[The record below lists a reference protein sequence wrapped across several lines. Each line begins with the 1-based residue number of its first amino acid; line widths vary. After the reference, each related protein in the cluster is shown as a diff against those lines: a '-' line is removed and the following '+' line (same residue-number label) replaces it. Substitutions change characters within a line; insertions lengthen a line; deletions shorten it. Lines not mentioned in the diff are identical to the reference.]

1 MRPVTSRGSRMP
13 ASSMPAAGGRRLP
26 WRSGLAA
33 LDRQVLSRIAATDS
47 RVLDHV
53 LPALGR
59 AADHSMLWLA
69 VSAGL
74 AVSGDKWARRA
85 ALRGIA
91 GIVVASSTTNLLV
104 KGMTGR
110 DRPPGEIPV
119 PGRLVAGQVTTSFL
133 SGHAASAAAFAT
145 GVALEMP
152 VLAVPA
158 GALAAAVGLSRV
170 VTGVHY
176 PSDVLAGFALG
187 TAAGA
192 VTLRWWPLRR
202 GQQAA
207 AIRPRRE
214 APAAPAGQGLVLAM
228 NEAAGATSAGL
239 VARLREELP
248 DAKILEV
255 PPGEDIAALLRDAAA
270 GARILGVAG
279 GDGTVNVAAGVAVDT
294 GRPLLIIPAGTF
306 NHFATDLGVHSVQE
320 SLTALRSGDA
330 VLVDVGTAGQRCFV
344 NTSSTGVYADLVHA
358 REQLESGLGK
368 WPAVLFALARV
379 MRHSRPTELVVNGR
393 RRRLWLLFAGNCRY
407 EPLGFAPS
415 YRPDLS
421 DGKLDIRIVDAGP
434 PLARARLLT
443 AVLTGTLGRCRVY
456 KAWTAA
462 SIDLASGSGDPIR
475 LSLDG
480 EVSDA
485 GMALRMGKRAHGLLI
500 YRPASD

>member
-1 MRPVTSRGSRMP
+1 MRPVTSRRSRSS
-13 ASSMPAAGGRRLP
+13 ARSMPAASGRRLP
-26 WRSGLAA
+26 RRSGLAA
-33 LDRQVLSRIAATDS
+33 LDRKVLARVAATDS
-47 RVLDHV
+47 RALDLV
-53 LPALGR
+53 FPALGR

-74 AVSGDKWARRA
+74 AASGDKWARRA

-91 GIVVASSTTNLLV
+91 GIMVVSTTTNVLV

-110 DRPPGEIPV
+110 DRPRSEIPIL
-119 PGRLVAGQVTTSFL
+119 GRLVPGPVTTSFP

-158 GALAAAVGLSRV
+158 AALAAAVGLSRI

-187 TAAGA
+187 AAAGA
-192 VTLRWWPLRR
+192 VTLRWWPLRP
-202 GQQAA
+202 GQPAEA
-207 AIRPRRE
+207 VRPRRD
-214 APAAPAGQGLVLAM
+214 APAAPTGQGLVLAL
-228 NEAAGATSAGL
+228 NEAAGSTSAVL
-239 VARLREELP
+239 AARLREELP
-248 DAKILEV
+248 DAKILDV
-255 PPGEDIAALLRDAAA
+255 PPGEDIDALLRDAAV
-270 GARILGVAG
+270 GAQILGVAG
-279 GDGTVNVAAGVAVDT
+279 GDGTVNVAAGVAMDT

-306 NHFATDLGVHSVQE
+306 NHFATDLGVYSADE
-320 SLTALRSGDA
+320 SISALRSGDA
-330 VLVDVGTAGQRCFV
+330 VLVDIGTAGQRHFV
-344 NTSSTGVYADLVHA
+344 NTASTGVYADLVHA

-368 WPAVLFALARV
+368 WPAVLLALDRV
-379 MRHSRPTELVVNGR
+379 LRHSRPTDLVVNGR
-393 RRRLWLLFAGNCRY
+393 QRRLWLLFAGNCRY

-462 SIDLASGSGDPIR
+462 SIDLASASGDPIR
-475 LSLDG
+475 LSVDG

-485 GMALRMGKRAHGLLI
+485 GTALRLGKRAHGLLV